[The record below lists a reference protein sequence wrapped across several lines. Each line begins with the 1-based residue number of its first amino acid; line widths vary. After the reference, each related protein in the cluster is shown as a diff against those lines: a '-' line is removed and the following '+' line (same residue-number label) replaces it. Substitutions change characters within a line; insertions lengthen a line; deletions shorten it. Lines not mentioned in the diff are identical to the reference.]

1 MKKIIKIKSR
11 MILIILIAML
21 MLGSFLANV
30 HANEN
35 NQDLE
40 YKKIGNFDI
49 FKDTISVTIPF
60 GTYKIKNTE
69 QGHEISVEN
78 LGRLLVPGK
87 PNLPS
92 KIFAVAIPPEAEV
105 LEVTFNAGE
114 GLTLP
119 GNYDI
124 PPSPLPRVI
133 GQENP
138 LIYEREREIYEENY
152 NAVYGSDEPYPQS
165 VGEFVR
171 TAGYRK
177 YNLVD
182 ARITPFTYHPLSG
195 KLVYYPEVTINVE
208 YSLPDDYS
216 FDTIMVDN
224 LAIAEHTA
232 ENIIVNYD
240 QAKTWYSKGTTSR
253 DSL

>member
-1 MKKIIKIKSR
+1 MKKIIKMKSR
-11 MILIILIAML
+11 IILIILIAML
-21 MLGSFLANV
+21 MLGSVLANV

-49 FKDTISVTIPF
+49 CKDTISVTIPF

-182 ARITPFTYHPLSG
+182 VRITPFTYHPLSG
-195 KLVYYPEVTINVE
+195 EVTLL
-208 YSLPDDYS
+208 S
-216 FDTIMVDN
+216 
-224 LAIAEHTA
+224 
-232 ENIIVNYD
+232 
-240 QAKTWYSKGTTSR
+240 
-253 DSL
+253 